1 MSRNG
6 VRWVEED
13 VMGMGMER
21 LGRSLLALATA
32 TLVSSC
38 RSKPPAEDAAP
49 QAPAAPPACVSNEM
63 LVKFKS
69 TLSAQQVQASL
80 TAAGFQSLEYFAA
93 IDVHRCRIASPAD
106 ARTTAE
112 RYAADPA
119 VEYAEPNYI
128 YKASAVPNDPR
139 FADLWAM
146 QNPNDADI
154 DAVEAWDTQKGSRD
168 VVVAIID
175 TGVDYNHEDLRDNMW
190 RNPGESGNGKET
202 NGVDDDGNGF
212 IDDVFGWDFA
222 SNDND
227 PMDDN
232 AHGSHVAGTIAAT
245 GNNQRGVVGVNWQ
258 ASIMA
263 LKFLDNNGSGEASNA
278 IGAILYA
285 AQNGAQVQNNSWGG
299 GGFSRA
305 LQEAIIFAR
314 DHNSLFVAAAGNEA
328 SDNDRTPTY
337 PANYEVENVLAVA
350 ASDRNDQLASFSNFG
365 LRTVALSAPGVGIL
379 SSTPGNRYQSFDG
392 TSMATPHASGVAAL
406 VLAQYPGLGY
416 RGVMVRLVGRAE
428 VKPAF
433 ENNTVSGGR
442 LNAQGALSTEPLVA
456 FVTRLEN
463 TADAAGPY
471 RVRAETTDDGGIAA
485 VALVYSVNAG
495 PATTVEMTASAAGV
509 SSGEI
514 PGQALGSVVSYFV
527 TVSDDEGHTRRSR
540 DFEFQIVAPE
550 GGRPCGNFALA
561 LPGPTAGGRQ
571 LVLGLANLAIVILG
585 ILALRRTCVPSR
597 SRVH

>member
-1 MSRNG
+1 
-6 VRWVEED
+6 
-13 VMGMGMER
+13 MGMRMER

-32 TLVSSC
+32 ALIPSC

-80 TAAGFQSLEYFAA
+80 AAAGFQSLQYFAA

-128 YKASAVPNDPR
+128 YQASAVPNDPR

-146 QNPNDADI
+146 QNTNDADI

-190 RNPGESGNGKET
+190 RNPGETGNGKET

-212 IDDVFGWDFA
+212 IDDVVGWDFA
-222 SNDND
+222 ANDND

-263 LKFLDNNGSGEASNA
+263 LKFLDSNGSGEASNA

-285 AQNGAQVQNNSWGG
+285 AQNGARVQNNSWGG
-299 GGFSRA
+299 SGFSRA
-305 LQEAIIFAR
+305 LQDAIVFAR
-314 DHNSLFVAAAGNEA
+314 DRNSLFVVAAGNEG

-392 TSMATPHASGVAAL
+392 TSMATPHTSGVAAL

-416 RGVMVRLVGRAE
+416 RAVMVRLVGSAD

-485 VALVYSVNAG
+485 VALAYSVNAG

-514 PGQALGSVVSYFV
+514 PGQAFGSVVSYFV

-540 DFEFQIVAPE
+540 NFEFQIVAPE

-571 LVLGLANLAIVILG
+571 LWLGLANLAIVVLG